1 MTEEDDIINFEPE
14 PELDD
19 EGPTY
24 SPGSPPDEEGP
35 TDEESDG
42 EEPSDPL
49 TEIIQMEDLDDATIS
64 QHRKGYV
71 KYINEIPKNESGKTA
86 YKDLGNSF

>member
-24 SPGSPPDEEGP
+24 SPGSPRPDEEGP

-49 TEIIQMEDLDDATIS
+49 TEIIQIEDLDDATLS

-71 KYINEIPKNESGKTA
+71 KFINEVFYDKI
-86 YKDLGNSF
+86 KDLESNS